1 MDNKTSQDFGS
12 IMNILHIITTLDA
25 GGAEKQLVSLVRNQL
40 LSRNKVHVI
49 YLKGNGELSQSLKMM
64 GCNVHSVR
72 QSPLGILDVRTLID
86 GLPIDIVHAHLPRS
100 EIAAYLA
107 HASIPFVVSRHN
119 AEQFWPRKNRKVSAW
134 FSRLITNKAS
144 AVISISRGVKDFV
157 ETTNEISKNTRHE
170 VVHYGY
176 DSKDGKF
183 SPKKLMQDKSLR
195 FLCVSRLVEQK
206 DIPTLLKA
214 FGLHLKSSPEST
226 LTIVGTGHL
235 KKQLY
240 ELANQL
246 RLSNSVFWIDHSL
259 EIKNIYRNHDCL
271 VLTSLYEGF
280 GLVLLEAMQFGLA
293 IIASSHTVTQEVLS
307 KSHPGLF
314 PIGDFYQL
322 AKLMNGVMNVDTF
335 SRNAHYSQSRLEFF
349 SPEENCRKIRDIY
362 LDCLNG

>member
-1 MDNKTSQDFGS
+1 
-12 IMNILHIITTLDA
+12 MNILHIITTLEA
-25 GGAEKQLVSLVRNQL
+25 GGAEKQLVSLVKNQIEC
-40 LSRNKVHVI
+40 RETVHVI
-49 YLKGNGELSQSLKMM
+49 YLKGQGELSTYLLDL
-64 GCNVHSVR
+64 GCNVYSVH
-72 QSPLGILDVRTLID
+72 QSLLGLSNIRSLILKLS
-86 GLPIDIVHAHLPRS
+86 PDIIHAHLPRS
-100 EIAAYLA
+100 ELAAFLT
-107 HASIPFVVSRHN
+107 HGSIPLVISRHN
-119 AEQFWPRKNRKVSAW
+119 SEPFLSIVHVTISSLI
-134 FSRLITNKAS
+134 SRCITKRAK
-144 AVISISRGVKDFV
+144 AVISISEGVLNFLV
-157 ETTNEISKNTRHE
+157 QNNELSSKSIIRI
-170 VVHYGY
+170 VHYGY
-176 DSKDGKF
+176 NVDYGRLPAKT
-183 SPKKLMQDKSLR
+183 SPNRPALN

-246 RLSNSVFWIDHSL
+246 GLSNSVFWIDHSL

-322 AKLMNGVMNVDTF
+322 AQLMNGVMNVDTF